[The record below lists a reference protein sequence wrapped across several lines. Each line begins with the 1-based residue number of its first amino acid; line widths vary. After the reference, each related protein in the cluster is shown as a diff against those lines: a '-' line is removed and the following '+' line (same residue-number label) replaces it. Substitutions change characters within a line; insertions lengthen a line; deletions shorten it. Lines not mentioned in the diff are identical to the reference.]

1 MRVKVKG
8 NVPLVICDEKIGF
21 LINLLTKIL
30 VVANEKK
37 CLTYFDLY
45 IYLKQK
51 NLCNLFRG

>member
-51 NLCNLFRG
+51 KSL